1 MDNLTVEEKL
11 ARLEQKIDALLG
23 EENSQKSVVD
33 KKTMDTTGRITIPKT
48 FRKILGI
55 ENSTADFL
63 IMLKGKDIIL
73 RLKDWTC
80 RWVNTLL
87 NESVEQ
93 KSVEDKKTMDAMGRI
108 TIPKTF
114 RKILGIENSTAD
126 FLIMLKGKDIILRLK
141 DWICRWVNT
150 LLC

>member
-1 MDNLTVEEKL
+1 MTKKRKKKVFY
-11 ARLEQKIDALLG
+11 LLFY
-23 EENSQKSVVD
+23 
-33 KKTMDTTGRITIPKT
+33 T
-48 FRKILGI
+48 
-55 ENSTADFL
+55 
-63 IMLKGKDIIL
+63 
-73 RLKDWTC
+73 
-80 RWVNTLL
+80 VNTLL

-141 DWICRWVNT
+141 D
-150 LLC
+150 